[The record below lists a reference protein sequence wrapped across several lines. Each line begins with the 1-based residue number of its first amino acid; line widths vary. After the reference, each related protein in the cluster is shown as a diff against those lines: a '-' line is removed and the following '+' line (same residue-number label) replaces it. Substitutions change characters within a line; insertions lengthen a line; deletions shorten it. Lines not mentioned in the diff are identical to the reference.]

1 MSGGGEI
8 VLAFFWREEIA
19 DVSDLL
25 PEGIDGPRG
34 LCTEMGFKLCE
45 GHFDGIEV
53 GAIGWQEHDPCAFRL
68 DGLLGGLALV
78 GWQIVHDDD
87 IAFVEGWGELF
98 LDISL
103 ED

>member
-1 MSGGGEI
+1 
-8 VLAFFWREEIA
+8 
-19 DVSDLL
+19 
-25 PEGIDGPRG
+25 
-34 LCTEMGFKLCE
+34 MGFKLCE

-103 ED
+103 EDAPVHWGIDDKGRGELIAAQAGDEGLGHPMPEWCL